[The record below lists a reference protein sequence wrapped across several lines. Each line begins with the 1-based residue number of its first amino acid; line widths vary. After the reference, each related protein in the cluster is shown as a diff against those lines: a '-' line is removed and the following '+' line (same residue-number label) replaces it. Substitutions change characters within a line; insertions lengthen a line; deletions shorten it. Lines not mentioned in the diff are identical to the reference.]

1 MRAGSRIV
9 ATGLAG
15 VCTALFLGQS
25 ASGQCPLG
33 TSVSCSANS
42 AGNQDTICCQPGGP
56 DVVVGHL
63 DGQVNSTAQEVPIG
77 SGNWFDAFTF
87 GTTSC
92 NIGNLNLQWCQ
103 FPNNLHPAIGQS
115 VFKVKDG
122 RIEQLGVNWLK
133 HGFTALSGN
142 ICGCWGGAG
151 SCQGPSGS
159 VLGVGCSDPYTAS
172 RNASQS
178 NLGPRWRVNAD
189 TGFFPTGPAPNGGS
203 VPASWS
209 CAGSNLGRLIR
220 VRSTDLEASSA
231 TVQFYGEAQYVAQ
244 DDAIANNQNNNTSYR
259 RLAMSGGP
267 NNFTGTLTGI
277 TQREQAGIRA
287 WKDFGL
293 PDGPDAGTDP
303 DPDPNVVETEIQLV
317 GEGFFILA
325 AKATDLGGGQWHYEY
340 ALQNVNSDRSGQ
352 AFNVPLP
359 EGAAISNIG
368 FHDIEYHSG
377 DAQGNTSSCTTNFDG
392 TDWPVTQT
400 STSIEWATQTFAQS
414 NNANALRWG
423 TMYNYRY
430 DADLPPQTGEITLTT
445 YKVVGTVNALTVVP
459 GADCNDNNVAD
470 SIDISNGTSEDV
482 NGDGVPDECA
492 PPECPGDLDGSGN
505 VDVTDLLA
513 LIAVWG
519 APGGPADLNG
529 DAVVNIA
536 DLLLL
541 IGAWGVCP

>member
-1 MRAGSRIV
+1 MRAGSRI
-9 ATGLAG
+9 AAGLAG
-15 VCTALFLGQS
+15 VCGAIVLGQGV
-25 ASGQCPLG
+25 SGQSCPLQ
-33 TSVSCSANS
+33 TPAAC
-42 AGNQDTICCQPGGP
+42 NQDTPGNNGTICCQTGGP
-56 DVVVGHL
+56 DVIVGDL
-63 DGQVNSTAQEVPIG
+63 VGSVTVAAQEVPVG

-92 NIGNLNLQWCQ
+92 NIGNVNLQWCV

-115 VFKVKDG
+115 LFKVKNG
-122 RIEQLGVNWLK
+122 RIEQIGINWLK

-151 SCQGPSGS
+151 SCPGPSGS

-189 TGFFPTGPAPNGGS
+189 TGFFPTNGPGPS
-203 VPASWS
+203 PAWT
-209 CAGSNLGRLIR
+209 CAGSAVGRLIR

-244 DDAIANNQNNNTSYR
+244 DDAAANNQNNNTSYR
-259 RLAMSGGP
+259 RLTVAASGA
-267 NNFTGTLTGI
+267 NNFNGTLSGL

-303 DPDPNVVETEIQLV
+303 DPDPDVVETDIQLV
-317 GEGFFILA
+317 DEGFFILA

-340 ALQNVNSDRSGQ
+340 ALQNVNSDRSGRV
-352 AFNVPLP
+352 FNVPLP

-377 DAQGNTSSCTTNFDG
+377 DAQGNTNNCALNFDG

-400 STSIEWATQTFAQS
+400 STSIEWATQTFAES

-423 TMYNYRY
+423 TMYNFRF
-430 DADLPPQTGEITLTT
+430 DADVPPQTGETTLTT
-445 YKVVGTVNALTVVP
+445 YKVAGTVNASTVVP
-459 GADCNDNNVAD
+459 GADCNNNNVAD
-470 SIDISNGTSEDV
+470 SIDISNGTSEDANKDGIPDECECTTSDVDGNGGVDVADLVAVVVAWGAAGGPADV
-482 NGDGVPDECA
+482 NGDGIVDMADVLQVVGDWGPCA
-492 PPECPGDLDGSGN
+492 
-505 VDVTDLLA
+505 
-513 LIAVWG
+513 
-519 APGGPADLNG
+519 
-529 DAVVNIA
+529 
-536 DLLLL
+536 
-541 IGAWGVCP
+541 